1 MSYRIDAYSRAA
13 PAQVRNDAVA
23 GAGQVRKVGVAAG
36 GQAQAPQAG
45 DRVNVST
52 EARRLA
58 EQQATASAE
67 KVNKL
72 RDAIENGTFKVDH
85 EAISQRI
92 VNGD

>member
-23 GAGQVRKVGVAAG
+23 GAGQVRKVGVAG
-36 GQAQAPQAG
+36 GQAQAQQAG

-58 EQQATASAE
+58 EQQATASTE
-67 KVNKL
+67 KVTKL

-85 EAISQRI
+85 EAIAQRI
-92 VNGD
+92 ANGD